1 MRPRCRGGVGAAWP
15 RATPS
20 CGCADVWRRVLQL
33 PETAQLSVE
42 HEFVAVG
49 GHSLQQIRLAAE
61 LSRAFQWQVPV
72 ADVLRRATIEE
83 QAQWMERAAA
93 PLRARR
99 SLVHPPD
106 CPPAGLSVSVASAA
120 QQRFYLEEQRT
131 RTAEVSAYA
140 IMLPFLVACLGSVD
154 DTLRRVE
161 GRVPGGGGA
170 APSAAHCPVR
180 DEQSGALHQR
190 VLSMDEC
197 GM

>member
-1 MRPRCRGGVGAAWP
+1 MDGRSAAPHRGGPG
-15 RATPS
+15 TT
-20 CGCADVWRRVLQL
+20 RRSRL
-33 PETAQLSVE
+33 T
-42 HEFVAVG
+42 
-49 GHSLQQIRLAAE
+49 GH
-61 LSRAFQWQVPV
+61 
-72 ADVLRRATIEE
+72 
-83 QAQWMERAAA
+83 
-93 PLRARR
+93 LRA
-99 SLVHPPD
+99 SP
-106 CPPAGLSVSVASAA
+106 VSVASAA